1 MKCMKTCGIV
11 VFLTALAIFA
21 TGGTASATTLFC
33 GSSACAAGTT
43 IKAVSE
49 GKAVLDAP
57 FGNVECESTIEA
69 HTTTSGEG
77 GAAGNA

>member
-1 MKCMKTCGIV
+1 MKR
-11 VFLTALAIFA
+11 LALALAAAALAALTFTA
-21 TGGTASATTLFC
+21 TASATEMFC
-33 GSSACAAGTT
+33 GDALCAAGTT